1 MSFSLTKDNKEA
13 IEQLV
18 ALASNNEQD
27 EIIFRKL
34 FRSLNFICNEY
45 VLVTRS
51 GKSSLYGYFAVKGKK
66 KHHKFAREY
75 DEKALQNKL
84 IEAG

>member
-18 ALASNNEQD
+18 ALVSNIELD
-27 EIIFRKL
+27 ETIFRKL

-51 GKSSLYGYFAVKGKK
+51 EKSSLYGYFAVKDRRNIINLLVNMMKK
-66 KHHKFAREY
+66 PSKTR
-75 DEKALQNKL
+75 
-84 IEAG
+84 